1 MKPIKNFWTRHILI
15 SILCI
20 SLFPIQTWAEDKTK
34 SDSIF
39 INYLKEHNIDITAGN
54 DIEILRS
61 GHDKFIDLFSE
72 IEKARH
78 HIHLEYFNFRN
89 DSIANKLFTLLEKKA
104 KEGIEVRA
112 LYDAFGNSSNNQP
125 LKKKH

>member
-34 SDSIF
+34 SDSIL
-39 INYLKEHNIDITAGN
+39 IDYLKEHNIDITAGN
-54 DIEILRS
+54 DIVILRS

-72 IEKARH
+72 IETYNV
-78 HIHLEYFNFRN
+78 IIY
-89 DSIANKLFTLLEKKA
+89 LLKN
-104 KEGIEVRA
+104 
-112 LYDAFGNSSNNQP
+112 DAF
-125 LKKKH
+125 L